1 MNVEMDKDKTW
12 TQGPFFPH
20 PLPFGPGLWI
30 TYNVDLVNGPPIFV
44 PQGKKKV
51 KRKAYKKACKF
62 PYVKLYR
69 YVAVHMQY
77 KFQPWNSLK
86 LTLTWLDT
94 QRTFAWLL
102 ATDISLNSK

>member
-1 MNVEMDKDKTW
+1 MD
-12 TQGPFFPH
+12 
-20 PLPFGPGLWI
+20 PLFL
-30 TYNVDLVNGPPIFV
+30 YHK
-44 PQGKKKV
+44 GKKS
-51 KRKAYKKACKF
+51 KRKGYNKACKF

-102 ATDISLNSK
+102 ATNISLNSK